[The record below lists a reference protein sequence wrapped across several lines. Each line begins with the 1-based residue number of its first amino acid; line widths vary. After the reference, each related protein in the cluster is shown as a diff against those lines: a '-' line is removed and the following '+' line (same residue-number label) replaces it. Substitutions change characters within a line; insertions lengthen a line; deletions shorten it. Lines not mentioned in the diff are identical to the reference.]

1 MEPRVSSCAAIR
13 LLACAILA
21 GCGGCG
27 GTTLKDLAH
36 KKLVASSMLGITTV
50 SGEEV
55 IPFAILLHH
64 EGECHAV
71 TSVSATVNGVALR
84 WEPGGGPVYY
94 AEGQPIGCREPGGY
108 LPLGAELP
116 PSADGRHTVLLSDSS
131 MQIEG
136 EFGDFLIPASAS
148 LRSPTGRIAH
158 PQDEVVVDFS
168 PPPGVFNFE
177 GLPQVRAGFLLD
189 ARILASYG
197 DVRLMGSSASF
208 RLPAN
213 VVGQG
218 HLMAWWVFDVTTVR
232 CQGAESCTGSTAH
245 EVDLGPFEIRN

>member
-1 MEPRVSSCAAIR
+1 MEPRVSSRAAIR
-13 LLACAILA
+13 LLACAIV

-36 KKLVASSMLGITTV
+36 KRLVAGSTLGVTTPSGAEV
-50 SGEEV
+50 S
-55 IPFAILLHH
+55 PFVVVLYH
-64 EGECHAV
+64 ESECHAV
-71 TSVSATVNGVALR
+71 TSLSATVNGVALR
-84 WEPGGGPVYY
+84 TAPGGGPVYY
-94 AEGQPIGCREPGGY
+94 AEGQPSGCQMPAAY

-116 PSADGRHTVLLSDSS
+116 PIADGRYTVLLSDSS
-131 MQIEG
+131 MQIEA
-136 EFGDFLIPASAS
+136 EFGDFLIAASAS

-189 ARILASYG
+189 TSFLASYG

-218 HLMAWWVFDVTTVR
+218 HLMAWWLFDVTTFR

-245 EVDLGPFEIRN
+245 QLDLGPFEIRN